1 MQVSDCKNPLR
12 VFISNI
18 CVQAPDIAS
27 AQELIARKFWK
38 FGPITEV
45 LYMISKNP
53 TKGHRAFISFETEQG
68 AANCIQNRNS
78 FEETDRRELQGNLG
92 GYLSVQYAFREDKQ
106 KEFSAKKR
114 PREPNW
120 HQRPCYP
127 SEQKLHPMP
136 FYHQQNPYYQEK
148 LSYHMPVDQQQK
160 QIYSQEKPVYQKPV
174 FVRSFPTPSYQ
185 LKRETLHVAPNKQQL
200 KEEILVVPQEETGQ
214 QMKET
219 VAPQEQD
226 GQQRGETEEEDTSPE
241 KQESIDEEVDLDL
254 LDFGG
259 PSDDEEDNI
268 LSEILRN

>member
-1 MQVSDCKNPLR
+1 MQLSDCKNPLR

-18 CVQAPDIAS
+18 CVQASDIAS

-45 LYMISKNP
+45 LYMISKNA

-120 HQRPCYP
+120 HQRPRYP
-127 SEQKLHPMP
+127 SEQKPHPN
-136 FYHQQNPYYQEK
+136 HQQ
-148 LSYHMPVDQQQK
+148 SYHMSVYQQQK

-174 FVRSFPTPSYQ
+174 FVRSFPTPLYP
-185 LKRETLHVAPNKQQL
+185 PNKQQV
-200 KEEILVVPQEETGQ
+200 KEIPVVPHVQE
-214 QMKET
+214 
-219 VAPQEQD
+219 D
-226 GQQRGETEEEDTSPE
+226 GQRRGETKEEDTSPEKQEDTSPEKQEDTSPEKQGDTSPE

-254 LDFGG
+254 LDFGR

-268 LSEILRN
+268 LSEILKN

>member
-1 MQVSDCKNPLR
+1 MSDTTTHTTPITMQVSDSKNPLR

-68 AANCIQNRNS
+68 ATNCIQSRNL
-78 FEETDRRELQGNLG
+78 FEETDRLELQGNLG
-92 GYLSVQYAFREDKQ
+92 GYLSIQYAFREDKQ
-106 KEFSAKKR
+106 KAFSAKKR

-120 HQRPCYP
+120 HQRPRYP
-127 SEQKLHPMP
+127 SEQKPHSVP
-136 FYHQQNPYYQEK
+136 FYHQQNPIYYQEK
-148 LSYHMPVDQQQK
+148 PSYMPFYQQQK
-160 QIYSQEKPVYQKPV
+160 AIYFQEAPVYQSKPV
-174 FVRSFPTPSYQ
+174 FVRSFPTQQYQ
-185 LKRETLHVAPNKQQL
+185 PIKETLPVAPDK
-200 KEEILVVPQEETGQ
+200 Q
-214 QMKET
+214 QMKEEIP

-226 GQQRGETEEEDTSPE
+226 GQLRGETEEEDTSPE

-259 PSDDEEDNI
+259 ASDEEDNI